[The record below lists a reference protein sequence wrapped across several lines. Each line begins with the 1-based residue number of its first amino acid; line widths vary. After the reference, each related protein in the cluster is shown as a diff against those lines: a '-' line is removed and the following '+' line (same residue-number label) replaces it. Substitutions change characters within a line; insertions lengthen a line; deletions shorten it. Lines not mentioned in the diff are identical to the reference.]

1 MVEQQDINLDRTY
14 AALSD
19 PTRRE
24 ILSRLMKHEARVTE
38 LAEPFD
44 MSFNAVSKHV
54 RVLERAGLVRREI
67 RGREHYLS
75 LDATDLALSSTMLL
89 LAAQSLESRPKLWVT
104 APKVIRRLRWI
115 TSCRQMLIFPPMSR

>member
-1 MVEQQDINLDRTY
+1 MAPKLNRMVEHQNTNLDRTY

-19 PTRRE
+19 PTRRA
-24 ILSRLMKHEARVTE
+24 ILSRLMQHEARVTA

-75 LDATDLALSSTMLL
+75 LDATPLMEASEWIDTYRAFWDKRLGH
-89 LAAQSLESRPKLWVT
+89 LESFL
-104 APKVIRRLRWI
+104 RRNKTGKKER
-115 TSCRQMLIFPPMSR
+115 TV